1 MSELTYRIRER
12 LLETRRHLVLHS
24 ICRLTDILLC
34 YIKRFTRTYSVQGGI
49 TTVNLS
55 LVIELLLSKL
65 NAPHLRLDLLLLVV
79 DPVDSHLISQLQ
91 TIVIYKK

>member
-34 YIKRFTRTYSVQGGI
+34 YIKRFTCNYSVQGGI

>member
-12 LLETRRHLVLHS
+12 LLQTRKQFTLGS

-34 YIKRFTRTYSVQGGI
+34 FIERFTYSVQGGM
-49 TTVNLS
+49 TKVNLS

-65 NAPHLRLDLLLLVV
+65 NAPHLRLNMLLLVV
-79 DPVDSHLISQLQ
+79 EPVVSHLISELQ
-91 TIVIYKK
+91 TIVI